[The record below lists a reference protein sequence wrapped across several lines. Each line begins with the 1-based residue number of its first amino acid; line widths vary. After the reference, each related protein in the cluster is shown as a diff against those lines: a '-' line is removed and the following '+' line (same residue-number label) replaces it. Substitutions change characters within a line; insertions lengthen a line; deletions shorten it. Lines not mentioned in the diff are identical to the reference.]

1 MGLLIVLFR
10 IDMVAVEPAFRTAP
24 RRAAGIFLIA
34 VSLLFTLMWLGMI
47 VPGDPGRPARRA
59 DRLRH
64 REPGPPARTE
74 PGTSDRD
81 PKSAL
86 EQWQVAA
93 AGLSNRPPTLGLVE
107 WMADT
112 GP

>member
-24 RRAAGIFLIA
+24 RRGAGIFLIA
-34 VSLLFTLMWLGMI
+34 VSVLFTLMWLGMI
-47 VPGDPGRPARRA
+47 VPAIPGDLPAGRIVYDIASPVHLLDRA
-59 DRLRH
+59 GDERSR
-64 REPGPPARTE
+64 
-74 PGTSDRD
+74 S
-81 PKSAL
+81 KSAL